1 MFCTECGTRL
11 TDGAA
16 FCHTCGSRA
25 PAPPDGPS
33 EAVGDA
39 AENVERPTA
48 PAPSSDSSPTPAQW
62 PSSRRATDLDGV
74 NDPRRP
80 TGSRRR
86 LHGAVPAKSRSASRN
101 QVAAETRGEP
111 FWVKSSDVSLWSSK
125 DYESREEVGILLRGT
140 KVTVV
145 ERGPSGN
152 VRVVTGD
159 GTGGWLNSVELSR
172 RPVAAAPAATATS
185 RADASSAAHRVVA
198 EPAQGGAT
206 LVSGCII
213 YLLAN
218 GLLVVS
224 TLLPWERLGF
234 FTESGLEL
242 GRGWVVLIAALVGLV
257 VAEESLRKGRPVTGL
272 RVAQWVSAAAA
283 VGMFVIELMVIA
295 SACSSGENELFDI
308 CIQPS
313 LGIGAVLAGTG
324 GLGLGLA
331 ATFRNPG

>member
-1 MFCTECGTRL
+1 M
-11 TDGAA
+11 
-16 FCHTCGSRA
+16 
-25 PAPPDGPS
+25 
-33 EAVGDA
+33 
-39 AENVERPTA
+39 
-48 PAPSSDSSPTPAQW
+48 
-62 PSSRRATDLDGV
+62 
-74 NDPRRP
+74 
-80 TGSRRR
+80 
-86 LHGAVPAKSRSASRN
+86 
-101 QVAAETRGEP
+101 
-111 FWVKSSDVSLWSSK
+111 KSSDVSLWSSN
-125 DYESREEVGILLRGT
+125 DHESREEVGILLRGT

-159 GTGGWLNSVELSR
+159 GTEGWLNSVELSR
-172 RPVAAAPAATATS
+172 RPVAADAPAAAATF
-185 RADASSAAHRVVA
+185 RADASSAAHGVA
-198 EPAQGGAT
+198 WEPIEGGAT
-206 LVSGCII
+206 LMSGCIT

-272 RVAQWVSAAAA
+272 RLAQWASAAAA
-283 VGMFVIELMVIA
+283 VGMFAVELMVIA
-295 SACSSGENELFDI
+295 SACSGGQNGLFDI

-313 LGIGAVLAGTG
+313 LGIGAVLAGIG